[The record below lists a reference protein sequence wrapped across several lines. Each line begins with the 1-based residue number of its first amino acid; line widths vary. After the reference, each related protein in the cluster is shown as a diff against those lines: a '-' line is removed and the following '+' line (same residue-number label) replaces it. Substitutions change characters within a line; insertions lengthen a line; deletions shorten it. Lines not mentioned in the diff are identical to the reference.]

1 MLGFSK
7 NLSSV
12 LGVVGLVTLLV
23 ACGDGST
30 SKSSTSSSGSDSGTP
45 TILVTAANGTSTQ
58 ACAPIKLPRAIHRL
72 DNANSVTS
80 CAVFFFNFVLLFVP
94 VDLLFVLLLLL
105 FVL

>member
-58 ACAPIKLPRAIHRL
+58 ACAPNGLCISPL
-72 DNANSVTS
+72 TS
-80 CAVFFFNFVLLFVP
+80 LRSP
-94 VDLLFVLLLLL
+94 KHHS
-105 FVL
+105 